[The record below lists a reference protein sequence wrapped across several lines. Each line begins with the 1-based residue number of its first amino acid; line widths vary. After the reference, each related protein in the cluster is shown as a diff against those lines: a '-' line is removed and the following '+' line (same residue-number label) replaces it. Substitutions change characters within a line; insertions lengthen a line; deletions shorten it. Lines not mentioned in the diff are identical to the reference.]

1 MVGWRAVSDSIG
13 KRGGG
18 LEGAFWECALA
29 VKWKTERVVYEKT
42 KCEQEVFFLYERL
55 ATSDQ

>member
-18 LEGAFWECALA
+18 LEVAFLECALG

-42 KCEQEVFFLYERL
+42 KCEQEILFLCERQ
-55 ATSDQ
+55 ATSNQ